1 MVSEGAF
8 EEVTYLIFT
17 RVRGRLCPFRG
28 VMVEM
33 LLVMGGIGQYLL
45 IVAMD
50 TDVKVGSTENGI
62 SCRPYH

>member
-1 MVSEGAF
+1 M
-8 EEVTYLIFT
+8 
-17 RVRGRLCPFRG
+17 PFRG
-28 VMVEM
+28 VIVEM